1 MGNNLIDAKQ
11 LAEFLN
17 VPVTWVWAA
26 TRNER
31 IPYIKVGKYLRFDC
45 KAVLASLP
53 RRGNKAE
60 EENNIIQFPE
70 RDNKGLSQEKDSSVY
85 EVNFNEGSD

>member
-1 MGNNLIDAKQ
+1 MDNNLIDAKQ

-53 RRGNKAE
+53 RRGVIAAE
-60 EENNIIQFPE
+60 GENVIRLPRRNDEELSPEQGNI
-70 RDNKGLSQEKDSSVY
+70 V
-85 EVNFNEGSD
+85 

>member
-1 MGNNLIDAKQ
+1 MDNNLIDAKQ

-53 RRGNKAE
+53 RRGVIAAE
-60 EENNIIQFPE
+60 GDNVIQLPRPNDEELSPEQGNI
-70 RDNKGLSQEKDSSVY
+70 V
-85 EVNFNEGSD
+85 

>member
-1 MGNNLIDAKQ
+1 MDDNLIDAKQ
-11 LAEFLN
+11 LADFLA

-26 TRNER
+26 TRDDR

-53 RRGNKAE
+53 RRSVIAAEGDNVIQLPRRNDEELSPEQGN
-60 EENNIIQFPE
+60 I
-70 RDNKGLSQEKDSSVY
+70 V
-85 EVNFNEGSD
+85 

>member
-1 MGNNLIDAKQ
+1 MDNNLIDAKQ
-11 LAEFLN
+11 LADFLA

-53 RRGNKAE
+53 RRGVIAAE
-60 EENNIIQFPE
+60 GDNVIHLPRRNDEELSPEQGNI
-70 RDNKGLSQEKDSSVY
+70 V
-85 EVNFNEGSD
+85 